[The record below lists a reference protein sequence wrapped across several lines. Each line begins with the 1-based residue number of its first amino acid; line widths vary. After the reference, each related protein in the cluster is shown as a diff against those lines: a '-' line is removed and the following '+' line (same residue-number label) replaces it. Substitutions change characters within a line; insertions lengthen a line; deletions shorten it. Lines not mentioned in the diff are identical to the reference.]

1 VSGGDLVETSPTT
14 GSTPPVALYVHVPFC
29 RARCSYCDFNTY
41 VGLDELQGDY
51 VRALIRHITTV
62 GEELARTRGRPP
74 VATLYLGG
82 GTPTVLPVEALEG
95 ILAACWSAF
104 GQMAQTS
111 EGSPEVSCEANPGTV
126 DRAYLQ
132 ALRRAGVNRLSLGAQ
147 SFDNGE
153 LRLLGRIHAAED
165 IPQAVH
171 DARAAGFENINLDLI
186 YGLPEQTLT
195 SWRKTLTRA
204 INLAPEHLSC
214 YALSVEEGTPLH
226 DQICRGDLPP
236 PDPDLAAD
244 MYELT
249 QEVLRD
255 AGFVHY
261 EISNWAVDRSH
272 VCRHNLFYWHNEPY
286 LGFGAGAHSWFGGR
300 RFVNLSLP
308 QDYIR
313 AIEAGQH
320 PVAETEVI
328 EPPLEMAETVILGL
342 RLVEEGM
349 EKARFWARF
358 GRSIESVYGPVLAE
372 LEALGLVQVNAR
384 RVRLT
389 RRGLLLSNEVFQR
402 LLP

>member
-1 VSGGDLVETSPTT
+1 
-14 GSTPPVALYVHVPFC
+14 
-29 RARCSYCDFNTY
+29 
-41 VGLDELQGDY
+41 
-51 VRALIRHITTV
+51 
-62 GEELARTRGRPP
+62 
-74 VATLYLGG
+74 
-82 GTPTVLPVEALEG
+82 
-95 ILAACWSAF
+95 
-104 GQMAQTS
+104 
-111 EGSPEVSCEANPGTV
+111 
-126 DRAYLQ
+126 
-132 ALRRAGVNRLSLGAQ
+132 
-147 SFDNGE
+147 
-153 LRLLGRIHAAED
+153 
-165 IPQAVH
+165 
-171 DARAAGFENINLDLI
+171 
-186 YGLPEQTLT
+186 
-195 SWRKTLTRA
+195 
-204 INLAPEHLSC
+204 
-214 YALSVEEGTPLH
+214 VEEGTPLH